1 MAHEQILTET
11 RGRVGIITL
20 NRPERLNAFTGVMQ
34 GEIQA
39 QVRAWNADDGI
50 GAMVIT
56 GAGRAFSAGADVG
69 GFEDFVRGE
78 SDAPQAP
85 ARPADISWVDLA
97 RESKP
102 IVCALNGVAVGLGIT
117 LPLSCD
123 VRLASE
129 DARISFRFLR
139 IGLTPEYGSTHFL
152 VNLVG
157 LGRALEYML
166 TGKFITAR
174 EAKDAGFV
182 NHVCAPETLVD
193 DAVALAQEIAAN
205 PNWHLAK
212 VKRLIHEN
220 YMEKD
225 LALVLR
231 RESETLRAARYTEAH
246 KEALTAFRERR
257 EPKFHE
263 QTAD

>member
-1 MAHEQILTET
+1 MTAEQILTEV

-20 NRPERLNAFTGVMQ
+20 NRPDKLNAITGVMQ
-34 GEIQA
+34 SEIQA
-39 QVRAWNADDGI
+39 QVRAWNADDTI

-69 GFEDFVRGE
+69 GFESAVREGP
-78 SDAPQAP
+78 S
-85 ARPADISWVDLA
+85 AREVPVIAADISWVDLA
-97 RESKP
+97 RQSKP

-166 TGKFITAR
+166 TGRFITAQ

-182 NHVCAPETLVD
+182 NHVCPAESLVD
-193 DAVALAQEIAAN
+193 DAVALAQEIADN
-205 PNWHLAK
+205 PDWHLAK

-225 LALVLR
+225 LSLVLR
-231 RESETLRAARYTEAH
+231 RESETLRAARFTDAH

-257 EPKFHE
+257 QPNFH
-263 QTAD
+263 

>member
-1 MAHEQILTET
+1 MTAEQILTEV

-20 NRPERLNAFTGVMQ
+20 NRPERLNAFTEVMQ
-34 GEIQA
+34 SEIQA
-39 QVRAWNADDGI
+39 QVREWNADDEI

-69 GFEDFVRGE
+69 GFEDFVRGDKE
-78 SDAPQAP
+78 TPQTP
-85 ARPADISWVDLA
+85 PRPADISWVDLA

-123 VRLASE
+123 VRLAAE

-139 IGLTPEYGSTHFL
+139 IGVTPEYGSTHFL

-166 TGKFITAR
+166 TGRFITAQ

-182 NHVCAPETLVD
+182 NRVCPADTLVN
-193 DAVALAQEIAAN
+193 DAVALAQEIADN
-205 PNWHLAK
+205 PTWHLAK

-225 LALVLR
+225 LSLVLR
-231 RESETLRAARYTEAH
+231 RESETLRAARFTDAH
-246 KEALTAFRERR
+246 REALTAFRERR
-257 EPKFHE
+257 EPKFH
-263 QTAD
+263 

>member
-1 MAHEQILTET
+1 MAHEQILTEV
-11 RGRVGIITL
+11 RGRVGVITL

-34 GEIQA
+34 SEIQA
-39 QVRAWNADDGI
+39 QVRAWNDDDGV

-78 SDAPQAP
+78 SATQQAP
-85 ARPADISWVDLA
+85 TRPADISWVDLA

-123 VRLASE
+123 VRLAAE

-166 TGKFITAR
+166 TGRFITA
-174 EAKDAGFV
+174 
-182 NHVCAPETLVD
+182 
-193 DAVALAQEIAAN
+193 Q
-205 PNWHLAK
+205 
-212 VKRLIHEN
+212 
-220 YMEKD
+220 
-225 LALVLR
+225 
-231 RESETLRAARYTEAH
+231 
-246 KEALTAFRERR
+246 
-257 EPKFHE
+257 
-263 QTAD
+263 

>member
-1 MAHEQILTET
+1 MAHEQILTAV

-34 GEIQA
+34 SEIQS
-39 QVRAWNADDGI
+39 QVRAWNADEEI
-50 GAMVIT
+50 GAMVLT
-56 GAGRAFSAGADVG
+56 GAGRAFSAGADVS
-69 GFEDFVRGE
+69 GFEDFVSGE
-78 SDAPQAP
+78 RRDAPS
-85 ARPADISWVDLA
+85 RPADISWVDLV

-123 VRLASE
+123 VRLAAD

-139 IGLTPEYGSTHFL
+139 IGLTPEYGSTHYL

-166 TGKFITAR
+166 TGRFITAQ

-182 NHVCAPETLVD
+182 NRVRPAETLVD
-193 DAVALAQEIAAN
+193 DAVALAQEIADN
-205 PNWHLAK
+205 PDWHMAK

-220 YMEKD
+220 YLEKD

-231 RESETLRAARYTEAH
+231 RESETLRAARFTDEH

-257 EPKFHE
+257 EPKFHG
-263 QTAD
+263 QAAD